1 MRAHKRVMGRVE
13 WSWGGCL
20 RPRRPLN
27 IVRSRR
33 QLALSR
39 PARRALRSIVL
50 PIEVE
55 LMFPSALRREILAL
69 LCIKALALVAIYQ
82 LFFAPITRTEPDG
95 HAMRT
100 HLLTTDVS
108 RNR

>member
-1 MRAHKRVMGRVE
+1 
-13 WSWGGCL
+13 
-20 RPRRPLN
+20 
-27 IVRSRR
+27 
-33 QLALSR
+33 
-39 PARRALRSIVL
+39 
-50 PIEVE
+50 
-55 LMFPSALRREILAL
+55 MFPSALRREILAL